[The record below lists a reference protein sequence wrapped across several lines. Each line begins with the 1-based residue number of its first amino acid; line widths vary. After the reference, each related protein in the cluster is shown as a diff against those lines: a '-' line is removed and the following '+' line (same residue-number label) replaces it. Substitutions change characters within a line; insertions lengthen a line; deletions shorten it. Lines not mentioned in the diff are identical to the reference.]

1 MRITQKAVSLTSLQG
16 LNRNLDAVAKL
27 QERLTSGRSIN
38 APSDSPTGA
47 NQAMQIRSDQAA
59 VEQFARN
66 ISDADS
72 WLSITD
78 STLQQMLDVTRR
90 VQFLTTQGASTG
102 NSSEASR
109 QALATEVSS
118 LRESLLGLA
127 NTTIQGRPLFGGVS
141 AGPKAY
147 DSDTGAYLGI
157 AGPAGADVTRR
168 VSFTESVR
176 VDLTGPEVFGPA
188 GGDDLFA
195 VVGRIADDLVNAP
208 ETLGQGLDDLALAMK
223 RMLGGVADVGARQA
237 RVEREQQINID
248 LALTLET
255 QLGNVENVD
264 LPDTIMRLQMQ
275 QVGYQAALQATAK
288 AISPTLM
295 DYLR

>member
-16 LNRNLDAVAKL
+16 LNRNLDAVARL
-27 QERLTSGRSIN
+27 QERLTSGRTIN
-38 APSDSPTGA
+38 APSDSPTGT
-47 NQAMQIRSDQAA
+47 NKAMQTRSDQAA
-59 VEQFARN
+59 VEQFGRN

-109 QALATEVSS
+109 TALATEVAS

-141 AGPKAY
+141 TGAKAY
-147 DSDTGAYLGI
+147 DSDTGGYLGI
-157 AGPAGADVTRR
+157 AGAGGADVMRR

-176 VDLTGPEVFGPA
+176 VDLTGPEAFGPP
-188 GGDDLFA
+188 GDDLFA
-195 VVGRIADDLVNAP
+195 LVGRIADDMVNDPAA
-208 ETLGQGLDDLALAMK
+208 LGQGLDDLDTAMK

-237 RVEREQQINID
+237 RIDREQQINTD
-248 LALTLET
+248 LALSLEI
-255 QLGNVENVD
+255 QLGDVENVD